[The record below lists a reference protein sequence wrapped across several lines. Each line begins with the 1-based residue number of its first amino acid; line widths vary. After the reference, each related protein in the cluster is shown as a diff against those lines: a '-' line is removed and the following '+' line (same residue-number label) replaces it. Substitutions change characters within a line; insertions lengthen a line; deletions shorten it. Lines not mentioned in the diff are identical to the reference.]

1 MSLVAN
7 SIAPVRLHNGRA
19 ELHCPVFHIARDI
32 YNIIYYYTCIIYN
45 MYYIIII
52 YAIRILYRFASADS
66 LNRRTH
72 KPSLNEGEFLSPI
85 PVHGYYC
92 TAYIII

>member
-1 MSLVAN
+1 
-7 SIAPVRLHNGRA
+7 
-19 ELHCPVFHIARDI
+19 
-32 YNIIYYYTCIIYN
+32 

-66 LNRRTH
+66 LNRRAH
-72 KPSLNEGEFLSPI
+72 IPSLNEGEFLSPI
-85 PVHGYYC
+85 PVLGYYC